1 MTENKNVILS
11 ARDIVVEF
19 DVRDRVLTAIRG
31 VSLDLVE
38 GEVLALVGESGSGK
52 SVTTRTLM
60 GLSDKNAEVIG
71 EITFKGRNMQTLK
84 EQDWVEVRGND
95 IAMIFQDPMTSL
107 DPTMKIGHQIAEP
120 IMLHAK
126 VSQKEALEMALQL
139 MKDVGIP
146 NAEEHIN
153 DYPHQWSGGMRQR
166 AVIAI
171 ALAADPEILI
181 ADEPTTALDVTIQA
195 QILRLMKKIQEERDS
210 SIIFINHDLGV
221 VTGMADRV
229 AVMFAVK
236 LWNMVLWMRF
246 STIRNTHTR
255 GGFLTQ
261 CLQQK
266 QNLVV

>member
-1 MTENKNVILS
+1 MQ
-11 ARDIVVEF
+11 
-19 DVRDRVLTAIRG
+19 
-31 VSLDLVE
+31 
-38 GEVLALVGESGSGK
+38 ALRE
-52 SVTTRTLM
+52 
-60 GLSDKNAEVIG
+60 E
-71 EITFKGRNMQTLK
+71 
-84 EQDWVEVRGND
+84 DWVKVRGND

-146 NAEEHIN
+146 NDEEHIN
-153 DYPHQWSGGMRQR
+153 DYPHQWSGGMLHR

-181 ADEPTTALDVTIQA
+181 ADEPITALDVTIQAA

-221 VTGMADRV
+221 VAGMADRV
-229 AVMFAVK
+229 AVMYAVK
-236 LWNMVLWMRF
+236 LWNMGLWMRF
-246 STIRNTHTR
+246 SIIRNTHTH
-255 GGFLTQ
+255 GDFLTL

-266 QNLVV
+266 QNLVA

>member
-1 MTENKNVILS
+1 
-11 ARDIVVEF
+11 
-19 DVRDRVLTAIRG
+19 
-31 VSLDLVE
+31 
-38 GEVLALVGESGSGK
+38 
-52 SVTTRTLM
+52 
-60 GLSDKNAEVIG
+60 
-71 EITFKGRNMQTLK
+71 
-84 EQDWVEVRGND
+84 
-95 IAMIFQDPMTSL
+95 
-107 DPTMKIGHQIAEP
+107 
-120 IMLHAK
+120 
-126 VSQKEALEMALQL
+126 MALQL

-146 NAEEHIN
+146 NDEEHIN
-153 DYPHQWSGGMRQR
+153 DYPHQWSGGMLHR

-171 ALAADPEILI
+171 ALAAAPEILI

-195 QILRLMKKIQEERDS
+195 QILRLMKKIQEERDL

>member
-1 MTENKNVILS
+1 
-11 ARDIVVEF
+11 
-19 DVRDRVLTAIRG
+19 
-31 VSLDLVE
+31 
-38 GEVLALVGESGSGK
+38 
-52 SVTTRTLM
+52 
-60 GLSDKNAEVIG
+60 
-71 EITFKGRNMQTLK
+71 
-84 EQDWVEVRGND
+84 
-95 IAMIFQDPMTSL
+95 
-107 DPTMKIGHQIAEP
+107 
-120 IMLHAK
+120 
-126 VSQKEALEMALQL
+126 

-146 NAEEHIN
+146 NDEEHIN
-153 DYPHQWSGGMRQR
+153 DYPHQWSGGMLHR

-181 ADEPTTALDVTIQA
+181 ADEPITALDVTIQAA

-221 VTGMADRV
+221 VAGMADRV
-229 AVMFAVK
+229 AVMYAVK
-236 LWNMVLWMRF
+236 LWNMVLVDEV